1 MNRRSWIKL
10 AVFVGY
16 LAFITISAMIDFSP
30 GKKIG
35 SNFIYFWADLIKVL
49 PFAFVLIGLFEVWVN
64 RETVERYL
72 GEESGARGYLWAL
85 VLSSITVGGVFVAF
99 PVAYSLHKKGAAF
112 GVIFTYIGASAV
124 CRIPMN
130 LFELSFMGLKFTAI
144 RLAVS
149 LPLVVLSSVLL
160 GRYLKKQNAGFNPI
174 GLDAKQASNRTGK
187 SELKERHEL

>member
-1 MNRRSWIKL
+1 MNRRSWMKL
-10 AVFVGY
+10 AVLVGY
-16 LAFITISAMIDFSP
+16 LAFIAISAVIDSLP

-64 RETVERYL
+64 RETVERHL

-85 VLSSITVGGVFVAF
+85 VLSGITVGGVFVAF
-99 PVAYSLHKKGAAF
+99 PVAYSLHKKGAAL

-149 LPLVVLSSVLL
+149 LPLVALSSVLL
-160 GRYLKKQNAGFNPI
+160 GRYLKKQNYELGFP
-174 GLDAKQASNRTGK
+174 K
-187 SELKERHEL
+187 

>member
-10 AVFVGY
+10 AVLVGY
-16 LAFITISAMIDFSP
+16 LAFIAVSMVINFSP
-30 GKKIG
+30 GKQIG

-64 RETVERYL
+64 RETVERHL
-72 GEESGARGYLWAL
+72 GEKSEARGYLWAL
-85 VLSSITVGGVFVAF
+85 VLSGITVGGVFVAF

-124 CRIPMN
+124 CRVPMN
-130 LFELSFMGLKFTAI
+130 LFELSFMGIKFTAI

-149 LPLVVLSSVLL
+149 LPLVILSSVLL
-160 GRYLKKQNAGFNPI
+160 ARYLKKQNYEIRNG
-174 GLDAKQASNRTGK
+174 
-187 SELKERHEL
+187 

>member
-10 AVFVGY
+10 AVLVGY

-30 GKKIG
+30 GKQIG
-35 SNFIYFWADLIKVL
+35 SNFIYFWADLIKIL

-64 RETVERYL
+64 RQTVERHL
-72 GEESGARGYLWAL
+72 GAESGARGYLWAM
-85 VLSSITVGGVFVAF
+85 VLSGITVGGVFVAF
-99 PVAYSLHKKGAAF
+99 PVAYSLHKKGAAL

-130 LFELSFMGLKFTAI
+130 LFELSFMGFKFTAI

-149 LPLVVLSSVLL
+149 LPLVILSSVLL
-160 GRYLKKQNAGFNPI
+160 GRYLKRQNYEIRNG
-174 GLDAKQASNRTGK
+174 
-187 SELKERHEL
+187 